1 MTHVPREVDAR
12 LVNETVPFLRLLAWL
27 WHSEALYNRRKVA
40 IPQLL
45 GNLVGIV
52 RSSIFSNTPAQIVVL
67 KLVNEAQRYRYTCCD
82 YLIWRWGE

>member
-27 WHSEALYNRRKVA
+27 WPSEALYIRRNA

-52 RSSIFSNTPAQIVVL
+52 RSSIIFKHSCTNRRIKTS
-67 KLVNEAQRYRYTCCD
+67 QRGTT
-82 YLIWRWGE
+82 I